1 MHSCRF
7 GEPWGSKSD
16 RGSPPVYLSHMI
28 TSLHNPKIQWVRKL
42 QSSSRERRETQAF
55 IVEGI
60 RLTQEALDAG
70 WEAQLVLHTEEL
82 DERGMQII
90 HGFSRDGAPVEV
102 VSAEVMRRAS
112 DTENPQGILATLTIR
127 TLPAPEATDF
137 IFVPDGIRDPGNL
150 GTMLRTA
157 ASAGVDIAYL
167 PPGNADAF
175 APKVVRAAMGAHFR
189 LPIRLLPWD
198 EIHTLLA
205 TSEVKAFLADVQRGV
220 TYTQADFHSRVAII
234 IGGEAQG
241 AGKAAR
247 ELASERVHI
256 PMPGG
261 MESLNAAAACA
272 VLLFEVVRQR
282 REDPRVQG

>member
-1 MHSCRF
+1 
-7 GEPWGSKSD
+7 
-16 RGSPPVYLSHMI
+16 
-28 TSLHNPKIQWVRKL
+28 
-42 QSSSRERRETQAF
+42 
-55 IVEGI
+55 
-60 RLTQEALDAG
+60 
-70 WEAQLVLHTEEL
+70 
-82 DERGMQII
+82 
-90 HGFSRDGAPVEV
+90 
-102 VSAEVMRRAS
+102 
-112 DTENPQGILATLTIR
+112 
-127 TLPAPEATDF
+127 
-137 IFVPDGIRDPGNL
+137 
-150 GTMLRTA
+150 MLRTA